1 MCYSYLKEVVSVF
14 KILVVEDDKNIRK
27 LTCAV
32 LKQNGF
38 ETFQAEDGLKALELL
53 EHQQIDLFVLD
64 IMMPNMDGYELTRQ
78 LRISYEK
85 LPILMVTAKQEPRDK
100 RQGFLAGTDD
110 YMTKPVDEQEMVL
123 RIKALLRR
131 AKIASEHKLMIG
143 NVTLHYDSLAISKG
157 DDLITLPQKEFYL
170 LFKLLSYPNMI
181 FTRLQLMD
189 EIWGM
194 ESETDDHTLNVH
206 IGRLRDRFR
215 DWPEFEIV
223 TVRGIGYKA
232 VKKI

>member
-1 MCYSYLKEVVSVF
+1 ML
-14 KILVVEDDKNIRK
+14 KILVVEDDTNTRK
-27 LTCAV
+27 LMCAV

-38 ETFQAEDGLKALELL
+38 ETYGAEDGIAALHLMDKQ
-53 EHQQIDLFVLD
+53 HIDLVVLD
-64 IMMPNMDGYELTRQ
+64 LMMPNMDGYELTRQ
-78 LRISYEK
+78 LRLSWK
-85 LPILMVTAKQEPRDK
+85 NLPILMVTAKQEPKDK
-100 RQGFLAGTDD
+100 RQGFLVGTDD

-131 AKIASEHKLMIG
+131 AQIANEHKLTVG
-143 NVTLHYDSLAISKG
+143 KVVLDYDALTVSREDKVM
-157 DDLITLPQKEFYL
+157 TLPQKEFYL

-194 ESETDDHTLNVH
+194 ESETEDHTLNVH
-206 IGRLRDRFR
+206 INRLRDKFR

-223 TVRGIGYKA
+223 TVRGLGYKA
-232 VKKI
+232 VKKT